1 MPEYLKFRSKPSGRH
16 EGKQHIII
24 VGAGIVGVCTAYY
37 IVKHPKFDP
46 EKFHITLIESKRVAG
61 GASGKAGGL
70 LALWAFPEQIV
81 SLSFNLHQQLSNEYN
96 GEKNGGIDD

>member
-46 EKFHITLIESKRVAG
+46 EKFHITLI
-61 GASGKAGGL
+61 
-70 LALWAFPEQIV
+70 
-81 SLSFNLHQQLSNEYN
+81 
-96 GEKNGGIDD
+96 

>member
-24 VGAGIVGVCTAYY
+24 VGAGIVGVCSLLHCETS
-37 IVKHPKFDP
+37 KFDP

-96 GEKNGGIDD
+96 GEKNGV

>member
-61 GASGKAGGL
+61 GASGKAYGL
-70 LALWAFPEQIV
+70 SQNKLFPYHSIYTNNYQMNTMEK
-81 SLSFNLHQQLSNEYN
+81 
-96 GEKNGGIDD
+96 KNGGIDD